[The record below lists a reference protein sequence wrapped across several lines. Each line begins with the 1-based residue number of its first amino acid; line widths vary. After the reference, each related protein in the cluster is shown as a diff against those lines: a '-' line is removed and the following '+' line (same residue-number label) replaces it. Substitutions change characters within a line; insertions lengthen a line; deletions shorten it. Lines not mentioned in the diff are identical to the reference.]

1 MKKVE
6 KEFPGGSPQTVV
18 PGNAPGAPVIP
29 DHEMIRLIGKGS
41 YGEVWLARGVT
52 GALRAVKVVSRVDFE
67 FDRTF
72 EREFEGIK
80 QFEPISRHHEGLVDV
95 LHIGRNHEKGFY
107 HYVME
112 LGDDRTTGAEILPDV
127 YKPRTLSTDIQRH
140 KRLKMD
146 DCLSYGAFL
155 AHALYHLHE
164 AGLVHR
170 DIKPS
175 NVVFVDDLPKLA
187 DIGLVA
193 ASGRRTFVGTEG
205 FVPPEG
211 PGTAAADI
219 YSLGMVLYEMS
230 TGKDRLD
237 FPEVP
242 GDFED
247 KVERKKWRK
256 LNEVIC
262 KACAQSPKK
271 RYTSAREMAWAIE
284 RIQRFKIRPVRMT
297 TKLARVALFA
307 GLVAVFLTTGRN
319 ADLFASIEA
328 NRSALFD
335 TDVVEPIPAVGTKVD
350 GGKGP
355 KIVENPDSDP
365 PEKTPNSKP
374 KPQPPKLAKVKIV
387 SDPQGAR
394 VRINGDDWG
403 MTPVTRYDV
412 PVGRIK
418 GTIEMD
424 GYRPLE
430 ISEKVEF
437 IDEDNDGESDAYQV
451 FGDVLQYW
459 NPPKLGRD
467 WTNGLGIPFR
477 AVGGRHVALRG
488 ITEEEFE
495 EFLQDVGEEYS
506 VGTARI
512 RVEDE
517 LIDTQE
523 RVVMVG
529 LEAAQGFCDWLTAWE
544 KEAGYLTSMQ
554 QYVVDES
561 IDYEVL
567 DFDFSLTETGIRR
580 VAVFC
585 AVEEVAF
592 AGINFSTDPP
602 VKTEVFL
609 DGELL
614 GETPFVK
621 NDIVAGEL
629 VFSVKSDGFKPQE
642 IEVSLIPGELKEV
655 IIPLEESLAPV
666 FGRPWENDLGMQFVP
681 VGENLLVSQW
691 ETRVQDYEAFILAE
705 GRPSNHLAPFPQ
717 GPDHP
722 VVMVSRD
729 EAKAFCEWLTLVER
743 EADRLEEDMVYRL
756 PTDLEWSLF
765 CGLEDERGLSPASR
779 DGQTLGLFPWG
790 KKWPPPKDVANLSD
804 KRDGFVRTA
813 PVGSYKPNELGLY
826 DLAGNVWEW
835 VSDDYGGSSNFKTWA
850 VARGGGFTSGD
861 KTELQVSY
869 RNTLSATKP
878 FVLNGFRCVIAR
890 VE

>member
-1 MKKVE
+1 ME
-6 KEFPGGSPQTVV
+6 KEFPGGEAPEVV

-95 LHIGRNHEKGFY
+95 LHIGRNRKKGFY

-127 YKPRTLSTDIQRH
+127 YEPRTLSTDIQRH

-175 NVVFVDDLPKLA
+175 NVVFVDGLPKLA

-271 RYTSAREMAWAIE
+271 RYTNAREMAWAIE
-284 RIQRFKIRPVRMT
+284 RIQRFKIRPVRLT
-297 TKLARVALFA
+297 TKLARVAVFA
-307 GLVAVFLTTGRN
+307 GLLAVFLTTGRN

-328 NRSALFD
+328 NRAAVFDADALKS
-335 TDVVEPIPAVGTKVD
+335 IPPPGTKVD
-350 GGKGP
+350 PGKDP
-355 KIVENPDSDP
+355 KVVVKTEPKKP
-365 PEKTPNSKP
+365 PP
-374 KPQPPKLAKVKIV
+374 KPRPKLAKVKIV

-394 VRINGDDWG
+394 VTIAGKDWG
-403 MTPVTRYDV
+403 KTPVTRYDV
-412 PVGRIK
+412 PVGRIRGK
-418 GTIEMD
+418 IELAE
-424 GYRPLE
+424 YRPLKVDE
-430 ISEKVEF
+430 MVEF
-437 IDEDNDGESDAYQV
+437 VDADNDGESDSYQV
-451 FGDVLQYW
+451 FGDVLEYW
-459 NPPKLGRD
+459 NPPKMGLD
-467 WTNGLGIPFR
+467 WTNSMGVPFR
-477 AVGGRHVALRG
+477 AVGGRHLALRG
-488 ITEEEFE
+488 VNEGEFE
-495 EFLQDVGEEYS
+495 AFLRDVGEEYS

-512 RVEDE
+512 RADEDMIE
-517 LIDTQE
+517 TLD

-529 LEAAQGFCDWLTAWE
+529 PEAAQGFCDWLTARE
-544 KEAGYLTSMQ
+544 KESGYLTSMQ
-554 QYVVDES
+554 RYVVDES

-567 DFDFSLTETGIRR
+567 DFDFPLTETGIRR

-585 AVEEVAF
+585 AIEEAAF
-592 AGINFSTDPP
+592 AGMTFATTPP
-602 VKTEVFL
+602 AGAEVYL
-609 DGELL
+609 GDELL
-614 GETPFVK
+614 GTTPFSK
-621 NDIVAGEL
+621 NEMVAGDL
-629 VFSVKSDGFKPQE
+629 VFQVKAGGFKAQE
-642 IEVSLIPGELKEV
+642 VAVSLIPGELKELV
-655 IIPLEESLAPV
+655 IPLEKSHAPV
-666 FGRPWENDLGMQFVP
+666 FGRPWENELGMKFVP
-681 VGENLLVSQW
+681 LRDGLLVSQW
-691 ETRVQDYEAFILAE
+691 ETRVRDYEAYLFAKGL
-705 GRPSNHLAPFPQ
+705 PSDHVPPFPQ
-717 GPDHP
+717 EPDHP
-722 VVMVSRD
+722 VVLVSRD
-729 EAKAFCEWLTLVER
+729 EAKAFCDWLTDVER
-743 EADRLEEDMVYRL
+743 ESGKLEMDMAYRL
-756 PTDLEWSLF
+756 PTDLEWSGF
-765 CGLEDERGLSPASR
+765 CGLDSERGISPAAR
-779 DGQTLGLFPWG
+779 DGQTSGFFPWG
-790 KKWPPPKDVANLSD
+790 KKWPPPKGVANLAD
-804 KRDGFVRTA
+804 RRDGFDRTA
-813 PVGSYKPNELGLY
+813 PVGSYAPSEFGLH

-850 VARGGGFTSGD
+850 VARGGGFTSAD

-869 RNTLSATKP
+869 RNTLSPKKS
-878 FVLNGFRCVIAR
+878 FVLKGFRCVIAR
-890 VE
+890 EE